1 MKILLGMLAL
11 SVSVAASAE
20 RADRFEKTVIQ
31 YDGDMHY
38 DSIKGHSRFN
48 DNVVLTKGSL
58 WIASDNLL
66 VTEAAD
72 GYHTYTV
79 TAAKG
84 GVAKFRQKQDGADD
98 RWINGE
104 GKVITF
110 REKEDDL
117 TIDGNAVVKVSAHGS
132 VTEEASSAKI
142 VYDARTEQFF
152 SSSIGDTAKVRSML
166 TINARQDP
174 LSK

>member
-104 GKVITF
+104 GKV
-110 REKEDDL
+110 
-117 TIDGNAVVKVSAHGS
+117 SAHGS